1 MKSLSIIVPIYG
13 DGALAMDFC
22 QSLVQLKEKFLD
34 VSVNQS
40 EVIFVSDGVAEDIP
54 SFKKPADASIS
65 PSTSPLRGILV
76 STSPSVVA

>member
-1 MKSLSIIVPIYG
+1 ME

-40 EVIFVSDGVAEDIP
+40 EVIFVSDALRKTFP

-76 STSPSVVA
+76 STSP